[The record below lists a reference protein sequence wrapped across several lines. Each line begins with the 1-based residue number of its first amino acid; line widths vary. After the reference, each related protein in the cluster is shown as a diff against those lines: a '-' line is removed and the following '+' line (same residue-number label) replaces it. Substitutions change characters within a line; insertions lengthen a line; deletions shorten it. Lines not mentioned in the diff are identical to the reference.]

1 VPAIIAHGGAGRYSP
16 GEEHERGLKDAVAAG
31 WEVLDS
37 GGSALDA
44 IEAAIVVLEDFP
56 VFQAGFGSAMNIKGE
71 IQTDASI
78 MLGDLSCGAVAALTA
93 AANPIKAARLVME
106 KTDHVLIVGDGADHL
121 AQSYGLESRD
131 LRSDARKE
139 MYDRMLAKLRAG
151 EEVAWYLPRLR
162 EVAADMSMG
171 TVGAVAVD
179 SEGRIASGTS
189 TGGPM
194 LKLPGRV
201 GDAAVIGAGT
211 YANENGGVS
220 ATGVGE
226 PIIKHA
232 LAKKAVDLI
241 ADQGAREG
249 IETLMEYARIKKVRF
264 GIVAVEENEAIAL
277 GYTTEAMSWVSMKD
291 GELKTFLSTGIGV
304 RKDDG
309 DDGTAKDDSSGK
321 VLET

>member
-1 VPAIIAHGGAGRYSP
+1 MPAIIAHGGAGRYSP

-31 WEVLDS
+31 WQILSS

-56 VFQAGFGSAMNIKGE
+56 VFQAGFGSAMNLRGE

-78 MLGDLSCGAVAALTA
+78 MLDDLSCGAVAALTA

-106 KTDHVLIVGDGADHL
+106 RTDHVLIVGEGADHL
-121 AQSYGLESRD
+121 ALSYGLESRD

-139 MYDRMLAKLRAG
+139 MYDKMLAKLRAG

-162 EVAADMSMG
+162 EVAADLSTG

-179 SEGRIASGTS
+179 GQGRIATGTS

-211 YANENGGVS
+211 YANANGGVS

-226 PIIKHA
+226 PIIKHV
-232 LAKKAVDLI
+232 LAKRAVDLI
-241 ADQGAREG
+241 ADVGAREG
-249 IETLMEYARIKKVRF
+249 IETLVEYARIREVRF

-277 GYTTEAMSWVSMKD
+277 GYTTDAMSWASMKD
-291 GELKTFLSTGIGV
+291 GELQTFLSTGIGV
-304 RKDDG
+304 RKDDA
-309 DDGTAKDDSSGK
+309 DDKIEKDGSSGK